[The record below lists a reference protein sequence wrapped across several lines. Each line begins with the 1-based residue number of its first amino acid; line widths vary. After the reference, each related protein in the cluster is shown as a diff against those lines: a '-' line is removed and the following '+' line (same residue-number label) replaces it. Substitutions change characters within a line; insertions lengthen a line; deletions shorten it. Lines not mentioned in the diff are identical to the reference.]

1 MLDNNILAHYGKIEY
16 WEERYTRR
24 SEPFDWYQVYE
35 GVKDIITQYMTKT
48 DKILN
53 VGCGNSRLSEEM
65 YEDGYENITN
75 IDYSSKV
82 IGQMEEK
89 CKTKY
94 PKLVFKVMDVL
105 DMKDF
110 STGEYTT
117 ILDKG
122 TLDSVLCGDNSVPCA
137 AKMMSEIYRVLAPGG
152 HYMCISFGDPEHRK
166 KYIET
171 QPWESVTVDKLAK
184 PSTAVTANLN
194 TDENDVKNFHY
205 VYTMTKK
212 K

>member
-35 GVKDIITQYMTKT
+35 GVKDIITQYMTKN

-89 CKTKY
+89 CKTKF

-105 DMKDF
+105 EMKDF
-110 STGEYTT
+110 STGEFNT

-137 AKMMSEIYRVLAPGG
+137 AKTYQALLQDGAA
-152 HYMCISFGDPEHRK
+152 
-166 KYIET
+166 
-171 QPWESVTVDKLAK
+171 L
-184 PSTAVTANLN
+184 L
-194 TDENDVKNFHY
+194 
-205 VYTMTKK
+205 
-212 K
+212 